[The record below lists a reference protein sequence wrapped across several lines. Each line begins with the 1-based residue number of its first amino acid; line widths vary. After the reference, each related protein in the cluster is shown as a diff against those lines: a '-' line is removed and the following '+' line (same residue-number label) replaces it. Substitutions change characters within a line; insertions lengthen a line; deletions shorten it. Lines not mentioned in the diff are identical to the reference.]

1 MTKLRYW
8 IITIIIAF
16 IITAAGTAL
25 LSAPPAQAAG
35 EPAGSSAV
43 TAPGPGAGAKKEA
56 STEAA
61 RKWEITTQL
70 SIPKTGTG
78 RNKTMKMIILSTI
91 SVGFVLTATWIV
103 VGKVKRRI

>member
-1 MTKLRYW
+1 MSKLRYR

-25 LSAPPAQAAG
+25 LSAPPAEAAG
-35 EPAGSSAV
+35 EPAESSTVSAPAEV
-43 TAPGPGAGAKKEA
+43 TGKKKQA

-61 RKWEITTQL
+61 KKWEITTQL
-70 SIPKTGTG
+70 IVPKTATG
-78 RNKTMKMIILSTI
+78 RSKTTTLIGLSTI